1 MDIIA
6 GHMNCDLDAFASMV
20 AAQRLYPEAVLI
32 FTGSVNQNVREFIA
46 LHGDMLD
53 FAGLASLDLRAIER
67 VIMVDTKIAD
77 RLGEL
82 KPVLCNSEVEVFA
95 FDHHPGTPEDLP
107 GIKDCTE
114 LVGATT
120 TVLVG
125 IIAERNLP
133 VTPFEATVFALGIHE
148 DTGSLTFPTSTPE
161 DAEAIAWLMRQ
172 GVNVS
177 VLARFLAGALTAE
190 QHALMNSLL
199 ADFREVD
206 IAGIRVSLATATADS
221 YVEGVSVVAHK
232 IAELENPEVLFVL
245 VEMLG
250 RVHMVG
256 RSRLAQVPVDVILAG
271 FGGGGHKQA
280 ASAVAKNKPLLEVE
294 AELLDAVRHKSR
306 PMLTASQ
313 IMSGPVRTVSETT
326 TITEAAR
333 RMRQTGHTAFPVVDE
348 NGLLSG
354 IISRKDLDK
363 AAHHGLGHAPV
374 KGFMT
379 RDLVSVQPSSSIQ
392 EVQALMMEYAIG
404 RVPVMDNGV
413 IKGIVTR
420 KDVLRALHGTEYLEG
435 FYPVERTASRYTKQ
449 EITGL
454 MDELLPREVQSLLRT
469 ISHEAERKGF
479 NVFLVGG
486 FVRDLLLREPNLDL
500 DLVVEGDG
508 ITLARYLSGV
518 LGGRMRSH
526 RKFGTAVLILPGG
539 QRIDIASARTEFY
552 ERPAALPTVEFSS
565 IRQDLYRRDFSINS
579 MAIALT
585 GEDFGELLDYFGGQR
600 DLEKRQV
607 RILHNLSF
615 VEDPTRIFRAVRFEQ
630 RYDFSMEPQTEIL
643 ARRAIEMEF
652 VGRLTNARVRDELK
666 DILTERAALNALKR
680 LEELGALKSLH
691 PDLKVS
697 RDLEKRFKQV
707 EKCYPSFEKRFLEW
721 QETHKKEA
729 GREPRRWLVSLMA
742 LMQDMDEEELRR
754 WAQQM
759 RLRKD
764 ETYVVLEGVR
774 RVPRLVKVLAE
785 EPLPP
790 SGLYFLLD
798 PLKTEALAYLYA
810 TGGPASRAAVLKFF
824 DVHRNSHLDIGGEDL
839 EGMGLHPSEMFS
851 TIIEKVRVAKLDG
864 RVRGR
869 DEQLELAAVL
879 VAELK
884 GAKLD
889 Q

>member
-1 MDIIA
+1 MDIIV
-6 GHMNCDLDAFASMV
+6 GHMNCDFDAFASMV
-20 AAQRLYPEAVLI
+20 AARKLYPEAVLV

-53 FAGLASLDLRAIER
+53 FADPASLDIPAIRR

-82 KPVLCNSEVEVFA
+82 RPVLDNPEVEVFA
-95 FDHHPGTPEDLP
+95 FDHHPESPEDLP
-107 GIKDCTE
+107 GIKDYTE

-148 DTGSLTFPTSTPE
+148 DTGSLTFSTSTPE
-161 DAEAIAWLMRQ
+161 DAEALSWLMRQ

-190 QHALMNSLL
+190 QHALMNQLL
-199 ADFREVD
+199 ASFRTED
-206 IAGIRVSLATATADS
+206 IAGIRVSLATARSQS
-221 YVEGVSVVAHK
+221 YVDGVSVVAHK

-256 RSRLAQVPVDVILAG
+256 RSRLSQVPVDTVLAE

-280 ASAVAKNKPLLEVE
+280 ASAVAKNIPLPEVE
-294 AELLDAVRHKSR
+294 EALLDALRRKAH

-313 IMSGPVRTVSETT
+313 IMSGPVRTIAEAT

-348 NGLLSG
+348 AGALVG

-379 RDLVSVQPSSSIQ
+379 RNLVSVQPGSSIQ
-392 EVQALMMEYAIG
+392 EVQTLMMEYAVG
-404 RVPVMDNGV
+404 RIPVLEGGV

-420 KDVLRALHGTEYLEG
+420 KDVLRALHGADYLRG
-435 FYPVERTASRYTKQ
+435 IHPAGKPASRYSKQ
-449 EITGL
+449 EIIAM
-454 MDELLPREVQSLLRT
+454 MDELLPREVQLLLRQV
-469 ISHEAERKGF
+469 SREAGKESF

-508 ITLARYLSGV
+508 ISFARHLTEV

-526 RKFGTAVLILPGG
+526 RKFGTAVLLLPDGG
-539 QRIDIASARTEFY
+539 RIDIASARTEFY
-552 ERPAALPTVEFSS
+552 ERPAALPTVELSS

-579 MAIALT
+579 MAVTLT
-585 GEDFGELLDYFGGQR
+585 GADFGELLDYFGGQR
-600 DLEKRQV
+600 DLEKKQV

-630 RYDFSMEPQTEIL
+630 RYDFHMEPQTEIL

-666 DILTERAALNALKR
+666 DILSEPAALKALKR
-680 LEELGALKSLH
+680 LEELGALRSLH
-691 PDLKVS
+691 PDLVVT
-697 RDLEKRFKQV
+697 RDMEKRFQQV
-707 EKCYPSFEKRFLEW
+707 EKCYPSFENRFLEW
-721 QETHKKEA
+721 EEPHKEEA
-729 GREPRRWLVSLMA
+729 GREPRRWLVGLMA
-742 LMQDMDEEELRR
+742 LMQETAEDELRR

-759 RLRKD
+759 RLRRD
-764 ETYVVLEGVR
+764 ETWVLLEGALQA
-774 RVPRLVKVLAE
+774 PRLAKVLADGA
-785 EPLPP
+785 LPR

-798 PLKTEALAYLYA
+798 PLKTEALAYLYV
-810 TGGPASRAAVLKFF
+810 TGGPPSRAAVLKFLEL
-824 DVHRNSHLDIGGEDL
+824 HRDSHLAIGGADL
-839 EGMGLHPSEMFS
+839 EKMGLHPSEMYS
-851 TIIEKVRVAKLDG
+851 TIIEKVRAAKLDG
-864 RVRGR
+864 TAESRE
-869 DEQLELAAVL
+869 EQLGLAGSL

-884 GAKLD
+884 GVELG

>member
-1 MDIIA
+1 MDIIV
-6 GHMNCDLDAFASMV
+6 GHMNCDFDAFASML
-20 AAQRLYPEAVLI
+20 AAQKLYPDGMLV
-32 FTGSVNQNVREFIA
+32 FTGSINQNVREFIA
-46 LHGDMLD
+46 LHGDVLD
-53 FAGLASLDLRAIER
+53 FADPASLDLQAVRR

-82 KPVLCNSEVEVFA
+82 KPVLHHPGVEIFA
-95 FDHHPGTPEDLP
+95 FDHHPASPEDLP

-148 DTGSLTFPTSTPE
+148 DTGSLTFSTSTSE
-161 DAEAIAWLMRQ
+161 DAEALAWLMRQ
-172 GVNVS
+172 GVNIS
-177 VLARFLAGALTAE
+177 VLARFLSGALTPE
-190 QHALMNSLL
+190 QHALMNKLL
-199 ADFREVD
+199 GDFRVVD
-206 IAGIRVSLATATADS
+206 IAGIRVSLASAAADT

-256 RSRLAQVPVDVILAG
+256 RSRLEQVPVDAVLAE
-271 FGGGGHKQA
+271 FGGGGHRQA
-280 ASAVAKNKPLLEVE
+280 ASAVAKNRPLAEVE
-294 AELLDAVRHKSR
+294 AELLRAVAAKSR

-313 IMSGPVRTVSETT
+313 IMSGPVRTINEAT

-333 RMRQTGHTAFPVVDE
+333 RMRQTGHTAFPVVDSS
-348 NGLLSG
+348 GLLTG

-379 RDLVSVQPSSSIQ
+379 RNLVSVKPSAPVQ

-404 RVPVMDNGV
+404 RIPVLEGGA
-413 IKGIVTR
+413 IEGIVTR
-420 KDVLRALHGTEYLEG
+420 KDVLRALHGTEYLKG
-435 FYPVERTASRYTKQ
+435 FYPAVRPASSYTKQ
-449 EITGL
+449 EIAGF
-454 MDELLPREVQSLLRT
+454 MEELLPREVQSLLRT
-469 ISHEAERKGF
+469 ISREAEALDF

-500 DLVVEGDG
+500 DIVVEGDG
-508 ITLARYLSGV
+508 ISLARHLSV
-518 LGGRMRSH
+518 MLGGRMRSH

-539 QRIDIASARTEFY
+539 QRIDVASARTEFY

-565 IRQDLYRRDFSINS
+565 VRQDLYRRDFSINS

-585 GEDFGELLDYFGGQR
+585 GESFGELLDYFGGQR

-630 RYDFSMEPQTEIL
+630 RYDFEMEPQTEIL

-652 VGRLTNARVRDELK
+652 VGRLTNARVRDELR
-666 DILTERAALNALKR
+666 DILTEKAALKALKR

-697 RDLEKRFKQV
+697 RHLEKRFQQM
-707 EKCYPSFEKRFLEW
+707 EKSYPSFEKRWLEW
-721 QETHKKEA
+721 QEPHKEEA
-729 GREPRRWLVSLMA
+729 GREPRRWLVGLMA
-742 LMQDMDEEELRR
+742 LMQEMDEDELRR

-764 ETYVVLEGVR
+764 ETYVLLEGVLQT
-774 RVPRLVKVLAE
+774 PRLAKVLAGA
-785 EPLPP
+785 PLPP

-798 PLKTEALAYLYA
+798 PLRTEALAYLY
-810 TGGPASRAAVLKFF
+810 TIGGPASRAAVLKFF
-824 DVHRNSHLDIGGEDL
+824 DLHRDSHLDIVGEDL
-839 EGMGLHPSEMFS
+839 QEMGLHPSEMFS
-851 TIIEKVRVAKLDG
+851 TIIEKVRAAKLDG
-864 RVRGR
+864 QVNGR
-869 DEQLELAAVL
+869 EEQLALATML

-884 GAKLD
+884 GAFVD